1 MRNETNILI
10 KLMKGLIKAF
20 ALVIAQIAKII
31 YLIVRAFNNL
41 NAKLFMKLPRLLRV
55 AIIYLLIGLSI
66 FAFEKPRVLVKEVL
80 SSSIVEQNETLQNE
94 INIQLS
100 QLEQKDNEIRNLK
113 VVANLKDIEKKIYNK
128 SVESGLTHEQAI
140 LVVAISKHETGNWTS
155 TLYKNNNNFGGVYN
169 SSAKSFYSYT
179 SNEKGLE
186 AFVNLLKNNYFGKGL
201 DTIEKIGSKYCPVGA
216 ENDPSGVNKHWVPKV
231 TEYYNNYLNVK

>member
-1 MRNETNILI
+1 MKNETNILI
-10 KLMKGLIKAF
+10 KLIKGLIKAF

-31 YLIVRAFNNL
+31 YLIIKAFNNL

-80 SSSIVEQNETLQNE
+80 SSSIVEQVETLQNE
-94 INIQLS
+94 INIQNS
-100 QLEQKDNEIRNLK
+100 QLETKDKEIARLK

-128 SVESGLTHEQAI
+128 ALESDLTHEQAI

-155 TLYKNNNNFGGVYN
+155 SLYKNNNNFGGIYN
-169 SSAKSFYSYT
+169 SKDKKFYSYE
-179 SNEKGLE
+179 SNDKGLQ

-201 DTIEKIGSKYCPVGA
+201 DTIEEIGAKYCPVGA
-216 ENDPSGVNKHWVPKV
+216 ENDPTGVNQHWVPKV
-231 TEYYNNYLNVK
+231 TQYYNNYLGK